1 MAFYVSR
8 IRMNTKMD
16 RRPIGFFDSGLGG
29 LSVWEEVN
37 KLLPHESTIYLADS
51 RNAPYGVRSKEEI
64 VELSLKNTEKLI
76 DFDCKLIVVAC
87 NTATTSAIEVLRDR
101 FDIPFVGIEPAIKS
115 AAFLSQSRRVGVL
128 ATKGT
133 LVSDLFLKTK
143 DAYAKNIQTITQE
156 GTGLV
161 ELIEHGKLNDK
172 QTKDLI
178 EHYVQPMIE
187 EGIDY
192 LVLGCT
198 HYPFLKPYLK
208 NILPSAVEV
217 LDSGEAI
224 AKRVHQLLNLSEILT
239 SLSDKKKSSHKFYT
253 NKSAL
258 IMQEFMDLVSIK
270 GDAHFDLF

>member
-1 MAFYVSR
+1 MKA
-8 IRMNTKMD
+8 KMD

-29 LSVWEEVN
+29 LSVWKEVN

-143 DAYAKNIQTITQE
+143 DVYAKNIQIITQE

-224 AKRVHQLLNLSEILT
+224 AKRVHQLLNLSEIST